1 MRILVTGGSG
11 FIGSNLVE
19 YLLDKYPKE
28 EVVNYSRHTYAMN
41 PLVMKHLESNT
52 RYKFIAGDVS
62 DGLLFSRVLT
72 ENDIDVIYHLAAETH
87 VDRSFLYPRTFLDSN
102 LVSTFT
108 ILEVIR
114 HMPTEKRPILIYM
127 STDEV
132 FGDVP
137 PQKLCTEED
146 QLQPRNPYSASKAA
160 AEMYVN
166 AYHHSFGISTIIF
179 RSMNNFGPRQ
189 HPEKLIGK
197 IITRCL
203 SNTPFTLYEGGSV
216 RGWIYVK
223 DTCEALDTIFYR
235 GSMFTGDFV
244 ERGGIYHIPPT
255 AYLTVAEVAENILR
269 ITGKQDLFQGY
280 KGRRLKDDERY
291 ALDGS
296 KMTRELGWAPK
307 ISFEEGLRETIKWF
321 KENEWYW
328 RGVYSP

>member
-1 MRILVTGGSG
+1 MKILVTGGSG

-19 YLLDKYPKE
+19 YLLDKYSTE

-41 PLVMKHLESNT
+41 PLVMKHLESNA

-62 DGLLFSRVLT
+62 DGLLFSRVLS
-72 ENDIDVIYHLAAETH
+72 ENDIDVIFHLAAETH
-87 VDRSFLYPRTFLDSN
+87 VDRSFLYPKTFLDSN
-102 LVSTFT
+102 LVGTFT
-108 ILEVIR
+108 ILEVMR
-114 HMPTEKRPILIYM
+114 HMQERPALIYM

-137 PQKLCTEED
+137 SPKLCTEED
-146 QLQPRNPYSASKAA
+146 HLRPRNPYSASKAS
-160 AEMYVN
+160 AEMYIN
-166 AYHHSFGISTIIF
+166 AYHHSFGLSTAIC

-203 SNTPFTLYEGGSV
+203 TDTPFTLFEGGSV
-216 RGWIYVK
+216 RGWSYVK
-223 DTCEALDTIFYR
+223 DTCSALYTILSSIDLLSAYGR
-235 GSMFTGDFV
+235 T
-244 ERGGIYHIPPT
+244 YHIPPT
-255 AYLTVAEVAENILR
+255 TYLTVPEVTEKILDLM
-269 ITGKQDLFQGY
+269 GKQDLFQGY

-296 KMTRELGWAPK
+296 KMTSELGWKPK
-307 ISFEEGLRETIKWF
+307 TSFEDGLKETITWF

-328 RGVYSP
+328 KGVYSP